1 MGVVITHLL
10 FLLHL
15 SVLNFLTL
23 KSLVSNTSCLICGH
37 RLQAMFS
44 TFCLSK
50 YGKMLTYSLYK

>member
-1 MGVVITHLL
+1 M
-10 FLLHL
+10 
-15 SVLNFLTL
+15 SD
-23 KSLVSNTSCLICGH
+23 TSCLICGH